1 MQQIKNKTSLHWT
14 LDLMYIKEVS
24 LTIRK
29 LLDIPNITPSIHY
42 VSGVKDCD
50 LLFTFKVLLA
60 HKSALEMTQLSNVLI
75 TDNLF
80 WSPIIVLHTIE
91 TNYR

>member
-42 VSGVKDCD
+42 VPGVKDCD
-50 LLFTFKVLLA
+50 LL
-60 HKSALEMTQLSNVLI
+60 LI
-75 TDNLF
+75 Y
-80 WSPIIVLHTIE
+80 I
-91 TNYR
+91 